1 MMGALELFDVAGKVA
16 VVTGGSGG
24 IGFAISGGLA
34 SAGAAVVIADILG
47 DQARQAAE
55 TVRARGGKASAVP
68 VDVTKRESVQ
78 QMVSAALAEFEKI
91 DVLVNCAGI
100 LHRRPIEEVP
110 DEEWDAMMN
119 VNLRGIFLCCQLVG
133 REMIGRRQGKIV
145 NISSN
150 IVQPLQP
157 HRGVYAVTKAGVS
170 QLTRVF
176 ALEWARYHVNVNAI
190 APAPTLTDLNRK
202 YFEEHP
208 EDLRLRIESIPLG
221 RMGDPQDY
229 VGPAVFLA
237 SRASDFITGQT
248 YFVDGGSNLI

>member
-1 MMGALELFDVAGKVA
+1 MGALELFDVAGRVA

-34 SAGAAVVIADILG
+34 SAGATVVIADILG

-78 QMVSAALAEFEKI
+78 QMVSAALAEFGKI

-119 VNLRGIFLCCQLVG
+119 VNLRGIFLCCRAVVPHM
-133 REMIGRRQGKIV
+133 REKAYGKIV
-145 NISSN
+145 NISSSR
-150 IVQPLQP
+150 VWE
-157 HRGVYAVTKAGVS
+157 GVPNRLHYTTSKAGVIG
-170 QLTRVF
+170 LTR
-176 ALEWARYHVNVNAI
+176 ALCKEVGEYGITVNAI
-190 APAPTLTDLNRK
+190 TPGYTLSETQQQTSSNNYLAMQSEGRAMGRAQ
-202 YFEEHP
+202 YP
-208 EDLRLRIESIPLG
+208 EDL
-221 RMGDPQDY
+221 
-229 VGPAVFLA
+229 VGAVMFL
-237 SRASDFITGQT
+237 SSSASDYMTGQT
-248 YFVDGGSNLI
+248 MNVDGGKAMH